1 MSTEQVVQK
10 VIQYVALVL
19 ALCVHE
25 FAHAASARALGDS
38 TAEDQGR
45 LTLNPL
51 VHIDPIGTV
60 LLPLLGFFTA
70 FPLFGWAR
78 PVPVQ
83 PGNFQRGWYAKGQ
96 VWVAAAGPLSNVV
109 QAACWLV
116 LLALAARAAPELLFA
131 SEGPGQFF
139 LSFAYFSVLIN
150 LILAAFNLIPLPPL
164 DGGHVA
170 SWSLP
175 REWAEKYDRVVQ
187 PPTGFILLLLLFPV
201 LGYLLRPVV
210 LVGQALVSLALG
222 A

>member
-1 MSTEQVVQK
+1 MDTHQIVDK

-25 FAHAASARALGDS
+25 FAHAAAARWLGDS

-51 VHIDPIGTV
+51 VHADPFGTV
-60 LLPLLGFFTA
+60 LIPLIGFFTA

-83 PGNFQRGWYAKGQ
+83 PGNFRRGWYSRGQ
-96 VWVAAAGPLSNVV
+96 ILVAAAGPASNVL
-109 QAACWLV
+109 QALLWT
-116 LLALAARAAPELLFA
+116 LALAVLRQLSGNFLLLDG
-131 SEGPGQFF
+131 GPGRLILDFVF
-139 LSFAYFSVLIN
+139 FSVVIN
-150 LILAAFNLIPLPPL
+150 LILAAFNMIPLPPL

-170 SWSLP
+170 SWGLP
-175 REWAEKYDRVVQ
+175 RDLAEKYDAFVQ

-201 LGYLLRPVV
+201 MGFLLRPVV
-210 LVGQALVSLALG
+210 LAGVWLVELALG

>member
-1 MSTEQVVQK
+1 MNTTEIVGK

-25 FAHAASARALGDS
+25 FAHAATARWLGDS
-38 TAEDQGR
+38 TAEDEGR

-51 VHIDPIGTV
+51 VHADPFGTV
-60 LLPLLGFFTA
+60 LIPLIGFFTA

-83 PGNFQRGWYAKGQ
+83 PSNFRRGWYGRGQ
-96 VWVAAAGPLSNVV
+96 VLVAAAGPLSNVI
-109 QAACWLV
+109 QALGWLV
-116 LLALAARAAPELLFA
+116 LVFLFGRF
-131 SEGPGQFF
+131 SGDFIFLREGLGSLVRDF
-139 LSFAYFSVLIN
+139 LYFSVLIN
-150 LILAAFNLIPLPPL
+150 LILAAFNMIPLPPL

-170 SWSLP
+170 SWGLP
-175 REWAEKYDRVVQ
+175 REWAEKYDAFVQ

-201 LGYLLRPVV
+201 LGFLLKPVV
-210 LVGQALVSLALG
+210 FAGHSLFWLALG